1 MAGKKEQKSIYR
13 EDIRYTVWEMMTQ
26 LERHLVSAE
35 LYDTLQTELASFQ
48 IFKVYLDWVCS
59 SADHRKKMPLHV
71 RLIHG
76 ISTTWLT
83 YNIRKTSPEEY
94 IYAACM
100 YIDSM
105 RNLEEYIKGWE
116 HYDKFTSMEDLLP
129 NWYVMKLAFNAAM
142 YQLLDKADHE
152 LAMEWLQNREEF
164 YNRIMEI
171 D

>member
-13 EDIRYTVWEMMTQ
+13 EDMRRTVWEMMTA

-35 LYDTLQTELASFQ
+35 LYDTLQTEVVSFQ
-48 IFKVYLDWVCS
+48 VFRVYLDWVCS
-59 SADHRKKMPLHV
+59 TAEHKKQIPLQV

-76 ISTTWLT
+76 ISITWLL
-83 YNIRKTSPEEY
+83 YNIRETAPEEY

-105 RNLEEYIKGWE
+105 RNLEEYIKGWQ
-116 HYDKFTSMEDLLP
+116 HYDNFTSMEDLLP
-129 NWYVMKLAFNAAM
+129 GWGDMKGAFNAGM
-142 YQLLDKADHE
+142 YQLLDKADHD